1 MMNKQQSQLNFF
13 LIWLRFTYDTGI
25 VDAHLE
31 SSPANVVNAWSE
43 FDNGGDLQKT
53 KDEAERVNQQFL
65 VGLCQVLQ

>member
-1 MMNKQQSQLNFF
+1 MIL
-13 LIWLRFTYDTGI
+13 GI

-31 SSPANVVNAWSE
+31 SSPANVVDAWSE

-65 VGLCQVLQ
+65 SDADDVEAIKYYSRYLILWQ